1 MGIAVSVDRGLRV
14 PSIFNCDEKNFN
26 APNII
31 STMKKIKN
39 IYKKWSLV
47 VGPEGG
53 FTAKERD
60 HILKTKR
67 VYPITL
73 GKRILRSDTA
83 ATVVLFCLQQFVEN
97 QLFFRYLLN
106 SQLAVKIKINTDNI
120 TSTAM
125 LAPDIPWTT
134 QTAHLVYN
142 AFVPKKDNIN
152 IINGKNNSN
161 FFIKQSHQLK
171 LI

>member
-1 MGIAVSVDRGLRV
+1 
-14 PSIFNCDEKNFN
+14 
-26 APNII
+26 
-31 STMKKIKN
+31 MKKIKN

-97 QLFFRYLLN
+97 
-106 SQLAVKIKINTDNI
+106 
-120 TSTAM
+120 
-125 LAPDIPWTT
+125 
-134 QTAHLVYN
+134 
-142 AFVPKKDNIN
+142 
-152 IINGKNNSN
+152 
-161 FFIKQSHQLK
+161 
-171 LI
+171 